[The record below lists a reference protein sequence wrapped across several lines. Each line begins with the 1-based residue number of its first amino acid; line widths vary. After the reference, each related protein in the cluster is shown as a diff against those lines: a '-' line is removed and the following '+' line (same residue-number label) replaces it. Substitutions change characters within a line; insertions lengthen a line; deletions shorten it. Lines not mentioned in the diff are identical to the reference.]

1 MIRLV
6 IIPQVRVETK
16 SLLLGTESF
25 LQEKGEGGGF
35 SPVPGPCGARRR
47 KEQENAPLSP
57 AMQAAGQPVGV
68 GLEDELAP
76 ELQAAPADAIGGDVG
91 CAEATVGT
99 AVGVVGQAAELVD
112 AADVGSVDVHVGNA
126 KPLMI
131 EEVER
136 VGL

>member
-25 LQEKGEGGGF
+25 LQEKGKGRTF
-35 SPVPGPCGARRR
+35 SSVRPLRRALPKRTRKCPALASHASSGATGW
-47 KEQENAPLSP
+47 S
-57 AMQAAGQPVGV
+57 
-68 GLEDELAP
+68 GLEDKLAP
-76 ELQAAPADAIGGDVG
+76 ELQTAPADAIGGDVG

>member
-16 SLLLGTESF
+16 SLLLSTESF
-25 LQEKGEGGGF
+25 LQEKGKGRTF
-35 SPVPGPCGARRR
+35 SSAGPCGARCR

-68 GLEDELAP
+68 VLEDKLAP
-76 ELQAAPADAIGGDVG
+76 ELQTAPADAIGGDVG

-112 AADVGSVDVHVGNA
+112 AADVGSGDVHVGNA